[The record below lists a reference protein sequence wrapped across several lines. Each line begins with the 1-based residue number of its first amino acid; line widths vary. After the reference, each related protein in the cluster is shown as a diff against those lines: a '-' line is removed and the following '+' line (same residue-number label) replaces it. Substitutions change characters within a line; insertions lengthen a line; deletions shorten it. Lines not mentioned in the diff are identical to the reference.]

1 MFKSFE
7 FNLILFVE
15 IIKNINYHKL
25 IIYFLKGII
34 IQINILIKMKNFL
47 FSSTFMYL
55 SVLIVIGINVFVC
68 PDLLSHPDM
77 KLNDLSYLTY
87 DSKFVK
93 DLNYKVNS
101 IDKEEVKVDESDKII
116 TQPSSI
122 ETKNVEENKTEE
134 IKPELSPKNDIIE
147 SDSKSEKKIES
158 TTEIKDEI
166 KKEETENK
174 SETLQDKVENK
185 EIKSSDEV
193 VNDKIETKEDKEVVT
208 VSVIPVKEENIKTEE
223 LKNEE
228 IEISNKNKK
237 IQYDNHLKE
246 AIENTSYFSGCKF

>member
-1 MFKSFE
+1 
-7 FNLILFVE
+7 
-15 IIKNINYHKL
+15 
-25 IIYFLKGII
+25 
-34 IQINILIKMKNFL
+34 MKNFL

-93 DLNYKVNS
+93 ELNNKVNS
-101 IDKEEVKVDESDKII
+101 IDKEEVKVNESDKII
-116 TQPSSI
+116 PEPSSTEI
-122 ETKNVEENKTEE
+122 KNVEENKTEE
-134 IKPELSPKNDIIE
+134 VKSELSSKNDILE
-147 SDSKSEKKIES
+147 SDSKSEKKLES
-158 TTEIKDEI
+158 TAEIKDEI
-166 KKEETENK
+166 KKEDTENK

-208 VSVIPVKEENIKTEE
+208 VSAIPAKEENIKTEE

-228 IEISNKNKK
+228 IEISKKNEE
-237 IQYDNHLKE
+237 IQNDNDLKE

>member
-1 MFKSFE
+1 
-7 FNLILFVE
+7 
-15 IIKNINYHKL
+15 
-25 IIYFLKGII
+25 
-34 IQINILIKMKNFL
+34 MKNFL

-93 DLNYKVNS
+93 ELNNKVNVNS
-101 IDKEEVKVDESDKII
+101 IEKEEIKVYESDKTI

-122 ETKNVEENKTEE
+122 ETKNIEENKTEE
-134 IKPELSPKNDIIE
+134 IKSELSSKNDTIE
-147 SDSKSEKKIES
+147 SDSKSEKKLEP

-185 EIKSSDEV
+185 EIKSSDEI
-193 VNDKIETKEDKEVVT
+193 VNDKIESKENKEVVT
-208 VSVIPVKEENIKTEE
+208 VSAIPVKEENVKVEE

-228 IEISNKNKK
+228 IEISKKNKN
-237 IQYDNHLKE
+237 IQNDNELKE

>member
-1 MFKSFE
+1 
-7 FNLILFVE
+7 
-15 IIKNINYHKL
+15 
-25 IIYFLKGII
+25 
-34 IQINILIKMKNFL
+34 MKNFL

-93 DLNYKVNS
+93 ELNNKVNVNS
-101 IDKEEVKVDESDKII
+101 IEKEEIKVYESDKII

-122 ETKNVEENKTEE
+122 ETKNIEENKTEE
-134 IKPELSPKNDIIE
+134 IKSELSSKNDTIE
-147 SDSKSEKKIES
+147 SDSKSEKKLEP

-174 SETLQDKVENK
+174 SETLQDEVENK
-185 EIKSSDEV
+185 EIKSSDEI
-193 VNDKIETKEDKEVVT
+193 VNDKIESKENKEVVT
-208 VSVIPVKEENIKTEE
+208 VSAIPVKEENVKVEE

-228 IEISNKNKK
+228 IEISKKNKN
-237 IQYDNHLKE
+237 IQNDNELKE

>member
-1 MFKSFE
+1 
-7 FNLILFVE
+7 
-15 IIKNINYHKL
+15 
-25 IIYFLKGII
+25 
-34 IQINILIKMKNFL
+34 MKNFL

-93 DLNYKVNS
+93 ELNNKVNVNA
-101 IDKEEVKVDESDKII
+101 IEKEEIKVDESDKTI

-122 ETKNVEENKTEE
+122 ETKNIEENKTEE
-134 IKPELSPKNDIIE
+134 IKPDTIE
-147 SDSKSEKKIES
+147 SDSKSEKKLEP

-174 SETLQDKVENK
+174 SETLQDEVENK
-185 EIKSSDEV
+185 EIKSSDEI
-193 VNDKIETKEDKEVVT
+193 VNDKIESKENKEVVT
-208 VSVIPVKEENIKTEE
+208 VSAIPVKEENVKVEE

-228 IEISNKNKK
+228 IEISKKNKN
-237 IQYDNHLKE
+237 IQNDNELKE

>member
-1 MFKSFE
+1 
-7 FNLILFVE
+7 
-15 IIKNINYHKL
+15 
-25 IIYFLKGII
+25 
-34 IQINILIKMKNFL
+34 
-47 FSSTFMYL
+47 
-55 SVLIVIGINVFVC
+55 
-68 PDLLSHPDM
+68 M

-93 DLNYKVNS
+93 ELNNKVNVNA
-101 IDKEEVKVDESDKII
+101 IEKEEIKVDESDKTI

-122 ETKNVEENKTEE
+122 ETKNIEENKTEE
-134 IKPELSPKNDIIE
+134 IKPDTIE
-147 SDSKSEKKIES
+147 SDSKSEKKLEP

-185 EIKSSDEV
+185 EIKSSDEI
-193 VNDKIETKEDKEVVT
+193 VNDKIESKENKEVVT
-208 VSVIPVKEENIKTEE
+208 VSAIHAKEENVKAAE

-228 IEISNKNKK
+228 IEISKKNKN
-237 IQYDNHLKE
+237 IQNDNELKE